1 MENRALGDFVEHDAL
16 GLGRIQFE
24 HLIQMP
30 GNGFPF
36 AILIGC
42 QPDEVGLLGGFGELG
57 YQGFLVGL
65 YLVFGSEPVFD
76 VYAEVPFGQ
85 IPDVPEAGKHM
96 VVFAEEFLYGL
107 GFGRRLYD
115 D

>member
-1 MENRALGDFVEHDAL
+1 MEDRAFGDFVEHDAL
-16 GLGRIQFE
+16 GLGWIQFE

-30 GNGFPF
+30 GYGFPF
-36 AILIGC
+36 AVLIGC
-42 QPDEVGLLGGFGELG
+42 QPYEVGLLGGFGKLG
-57 YQGFLVGL
+57 YQGLLVGL

-76 VYAEVPFGQ
+76 VYAEVPLGQ
-85 IPDVPEAGKHM
+85 IPDVPETGEHM
-96 VVFAEEFLYGL
+96 VVLAEEFLYSL